1 MFNDDFYEL
10 NQQLDKGD
18 AGFEVVSV
26 SELTRCIRYAL
37 EADNLFGDIWVQG
50 EVSNLTRH
58 TNGHIYF
65 SLKDES
71 ALLRCVIWAGN
82 TRSIKHEIKA
92 GSSLI
97 VHGRISLYD
106 KQGQYQLTIDKVMGN
121 GVGDLYEA
129 FEKLKKKLQ
138 DEGLFDE
145 AHKKPLPEFPRK
157 IAMITS
163 STGAVI
169 EDMVCI
175 ARRRMPSVDL
185 LLIPTLV
192 QGDAAPAAIVKSI
205 RIADECSGADVIIVG
220 RGGGSLE
227 DLWGFNDESV
237 VRAVYNCNTPIVS
250 AVGHQTDFTL
260 ADFAADL
267 RAPTPSAA
275 MELVLSDRSEVCSRI
290 ENMEDIIIS
299 SMRSIISGRRMELD
313 GIMRSTHLKS
323 PERMIQERWQ
333 TLDILQERM
342 GHLYGKKLSSCE
354 GKLGELSG
362 RLNSLSPLS
371 VLSRGYSVLRRGDG
385 TVIRSVKDVIN
396 GECTHTLISDGT
408 LISKIIDTKEG
419 WE

>member
-1 MFNDDFYEL
+1 MFNDEFFEFD
-10 NQQLDKGD
+10 QQPDNGD
-18 AGFEVVSV
+18 EGFQVISV
-26 SELTRCIRYAL
+26 SELTRCIRLTL
-37 EADNLFGDIWVQG
+37 EADNLFSDLWVQG

-58 TNGHIYF
+58 ANGHIYF
-65 SLKDES
+65 SLKDDA

-82 TRSIKHEIKA
+82 TRSIKHEIKS

-97 VHGRISLYD
+97 VHGQISLYD
-106 KQGQYQLTIDKVMGN
+106 KQGQYQLTIDKVMSN

-163 STGAVI
+163 PTGAVI
-169 EDMVCI
+169 QDMVCI
-175 ARRRMPSVDL
+175 ARRRMPSVNL

-205 RIADECSGADVIIVG
+205 RTADECSGADVIIVG

-237 VRAVYNCNTPIVS
+237 VRAIYDCNTPIVS

-275 MELVLSDRSEVCSRI
+275 MELVLQDRDEVCGRI
-290 ENMEDIIIS
+290 GNMADILAS
-299 SMRSIISGRRMELD
+299 SMRSIIAGRRMELD
-313 GIMRSTHLKS
+313 GIMRSTQLRF

-342 GHLYGKKLSSCE
+342 GDRYRKQLSSSE
-354 GKLGELSG
+354 GRLGALSG
-362 RLNSLSPLS
+362 RLISLSPLN

-385 TVIRSVKDVIN
+385 TVIRSVNDVIN

-408 LISKIIDTKEG
+408 LISKVIDTKEG